1 MAEEEIGIKYMD
13 IKEFRE
19 EGYLQEANRR
29 FFHPLGLALET
40 YKDRDGKES
49 IAGIWDYRDDPEGI
63 IFNIAKANKQRQQK
77 FLKCYQNVQEEM
89 EQKKKTR
96 LQRFGFFIES
106 ILPFS
111 RRS

>member
-29 FFHPLGLALET
+29 FFHPLGLALEI
-40 YKDRDGKES
+40 YRDRDGKES

-63 IFNIAKANKQRQQK
+63 IFNIAKASKQRQQK
-77 FLKCYQNVQEEM
+77 FLRCYQNVQEQM

-111 RRS
+111 RKS